1 MLAPQTA
8 AMQDD
13 HQIVRPVILATDVE
27 ADLARVFEAL
37 STTQGQQ
44 SFRTADCEVSG
55 TAPGDAGRSGIGN
68 RPAGCSPCPNP

>member
-27 ADLARVFEAL
+27 ADPARVFEAL

-44 SFRTADCEVSG
+44 SFPDRRLRG
-55 TAPGDAGRSGIGN
+55 IRHRS
-68 RPAGCSPCPNP
+68 R